1 VWILLASPGPKS
13 SIMAT
18 KDSVVKQD
26 TAYMTSFVHLLASTS
41 KHAYPALRD
50 MIEYLDGVR
59 RLPTKI
65 PFETLNSVFKISLNF
80 ADSDE
85 DTLSIYTKW
94 IKFLLKF
101 SDNPFDTDVLSFLPD
116 RVRHAS
122 QKTEK
127 IIELLNEYWT
137 SDHKAGDKTYND
149 IVESRESSSKLELLK
164 FLNDDNYSP
173 QLGTKSQDESLRTP
187 DEVTRQLLGMV
198 FDKYFYDDR
207 TEDALGLLNY
217 FPRNWRTFWNAHLC
231 NPRSNEY
238 IDGLIFLLTKEK
250 DVVDDQEVL
259 ILQLELKMLVNDVEG
274 YMDEGDLINSDV
286 IREISEEMKSE
297 LDDLEGASDAMIDKF
312 TNRLYEKV
320 VFNKARA
327 IYKAIPEELSQEH
340 RTSIYIDIKKVLEF
354 CEDQG
359 IDKVSPMLKEINRVL
374 FEELRDVSSGVNLV
388 CKMLNTTARPK
399 ISQYLLKLSYLLEPN
414 SFEMET
420 LYEAFVKHITTQ
432 KLSARQVNA
441 YLEIFDKITHP
452 QFVVLKQLLLT
463 FHKDENSVKELAA
476 AILKNEDMYYSHSQ
490 SFYVTIDSVFNSRL
504 GVKVTRSFIAQ
515 MLGSDMRPDHAKT
528 FVHLLVDYFHE
539 QPYTNMK
546 KDFPKAPVNT
556 KLMETFHKVLDHIVD
571 QSMEDEGTEQEFET
585 KQYAIDECRA
595 FLRSLSSI
603 KPGRSQTVWQ

>member
-1 VWILLASPGPKS
+1 MS
-13 SIMAT
+13 T

-26 TAYMTSFVHLLASTS
+26 IAYMTNFVHLLASTS

-50 MIEYLDGVR
+50 MIEYVDGVR

-80 ADSDE
+80 ADTDE
-85 DTLSIYTKW
+85 DILSVYTKW

-101 SDNPFDTDVLSFLPD
+101 SDNPFETDVLSFLPD
-116 RVRHAS
+116 RIRYSS
-122 QKTEK
+122 QKAEK
-127 IIELLNEYWT
+127 ITELLSGYWT
-137 SDHKAGDKTYND
+137 SEHKAGDKTYND
-149 IVESRESSSKLELLK
+149 IVESKENSSKLELLK
-164 FLNDDNYSP
+164 FLNDGNYSP
-173 QLGTKSQDESLRTP
+173 QLCAKSQDDNLRSP
-187 DEVTRQLLGMV
+187 DEVTKQVLGMV
-198 FDKYFYDDR
+198 FDKYFYDER

-217 FPRNWRTFWNAHLC
+217 FSRDWKTFWNAHLC

-238 IDGLIFLLTKEK
+238 IDGLIFLLTKESNM
-250 DVVDDQEVL
+250 VDDQEVL
-259 ILQLELKMLVNDVEG
+259 ILQLELKMLVNDIEG
-274 YMDEGDLINSDV
+274 YLDEGDLVNSDV
-286 IREISEEMKSE
+286 IREISEEMQEEMNE
-297 LDDLEGASDAMIDKF
+297 LDATTGVSDAMIDKF

-327 IYKAIPEELSQEH
+327 IYKAIPDELSQEH
-340 RTSIYIDIKKVLEF
+340 RTSIYIDLKKVLEF

-359 IDKVSPMLKEINRVL
+359 IEKVSPMLKEVNRVL

-452 QFVVLKQLLLT
+452 QFVVLKQLLVT
-463 FHKDENSVKELAA
+463 FHKDENNVRELAT
-476 AILKNEDMYYSHSQ
+476 AILKNESMYYSHSQ

-504 GVKVTRSFIAQ
+504 GVKVTRTFIAQ

-539 QPYTNMK
+539 QPYTNLK
-546 KDFPKAPVNT
+546 KDFPKVTVNVN
-556 KLMETFHKVLDHIVD
+556 LLETFYKVLDNIVD

-585 KQYAIDECRA
+585 NQYAIDECRG
-595 FLRSLSSI
+595 FLRSLTSMKPVTSA